1 MSRPAPLAPAAIDT
15 RDGGPLTHGPFRLT
29 RTGLSVAG
37 RPSFDEWEQ
46 CGAFLKDIEG
56 AVQWWIGDWVNY
68 GEQAYGEKYSQAL
81 AVTSTPQATL
91 EQYAFTARNIRKLR
105 RRKNLSFAVHSEIAR
120 LPTTKD
126 QDNWLRR
133 ADDEQMTRAALRTAL
148 RLAKRKAHAAEGA
161 LPDGV
166 FRVFYADPPWAY
178 DDSGVIVAGDAYGCA
193 ERHYPTM
200 TIDELVALPVV
211 EHVADDAVL
220 FLWVTSP
227 LLSACWPVI
236 EAWGFTYKTSLVW
249 DKVAHNFGHYV
260 FGASSASVDL
270 HAWILHAGPT
280 DADAGQRRHDPSVGP
295 TQRETRG
302 VPCLDQPALSP
313 RATAG
318 ALWPSRDGRVDGVR
332 QPMARRSLFD
342 QSDTTHVGLEISGLR
357 RMRIVR

>member
-178 DDSGVIVAGDAYGCA
+178 DDSGVIVAGDAYGRA

-260 FGASSASVDL
+260 SVRHQHLLICTRGSCTPDQPTPMPDSVVTIRRSGQHSEKPEEFRALISRLYPLGPRLELFGRRAMDGWTVYGNQWLDAASSTSQTRLTSGSKSV
-270 HAWILHAGPT
+270 ACEG
-280 DADAGQRRHDPSVGP
+280 
-295 TQRETRG
+295 
-302 VPCLDQPALSP
+302 
-313 RATAG
+313 
-318 ALWPSRDGRVDGVR
+318 
-332 QPMARRSLFD
+332 
-342 QSDTTHVGLEISGLR
+342 
-357 RMRIVR
+357 

>member
-1 MSRPAPLAPAAIDT
+1 MSRPAPLASATLDT
-15 RDGGPLTHGPFRLT
+15 RDGGSLHHGPFRLT
-29 RTGLSVAG
+29 RTGLSVDG

-105 RRKNLSFAVHSEIAR
+105 RRKSLSFAVHSEIAR

-178 DDSGVIVAGDAYGCA
+178 DDSGVIVAGDAYGRA

-227 LLSACWPVI
+227 LLSACWPMI
-236 EAWGFTYKTSLVW
+236 EAWGFTYKTSMVW
-249 DKVAHNFGHYV
+249 DKEAHNYGHYV
-260 FGASSASVDL
+260 SV
-270 HAWILHAGPT
+270 
-280 DADAGQRRHDPSVGP
+280 RH
-295 TQRETRG
+295 EHLLICTRG
-302 VPCLDQPALSP
+302 SCTPDQPTPMPVS
-313 RATAG
+313 
-318 ALWPSRDGRVDGVR
+318 VVR
-332 QPMARRSLFD
+332 LRRSDAHSEKPDAFRALIDRLYPLGPRLELFGRRPVKGW
-342 QSDTTHVGLEISGLR
+342 TVFGNEGL
-357 RMRIVR
+357 